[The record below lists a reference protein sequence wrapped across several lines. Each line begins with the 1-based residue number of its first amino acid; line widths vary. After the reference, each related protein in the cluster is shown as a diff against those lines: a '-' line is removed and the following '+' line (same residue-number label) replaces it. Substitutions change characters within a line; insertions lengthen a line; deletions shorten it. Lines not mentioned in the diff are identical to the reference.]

1 MRLGAPFAL
10 LALAGAFGLGW
21 YAARPH
27 SAAPSD
33 SAAFAEVLRDP
44 DALRG
49 IHHYSVLLQSL
60 GPDDLPAA
68 RAAVGQG
75 RRITRLETRLFFH
88 AWVRFDP
95 QAALEYALT
104 WRDPN
109 LLPASM
115 VVRAWAMRN
124 PAAARQALK
133 AVEDPALHGR
143 LQRNLISGWVR
154 GGDTRGLT
162 DYVASLP
169 AEKPRLESLLKL
181 LAAEQRRAGGRDA
194 VMAWV
199 AALPD
204 DVDGEFRRIA
214 FAKAALIL
222 ATDDPRAAVRWLEP
236 HLGEAYAAEAPG
248 AIAAYWTRT
257 DAPAALAWVE
267 TLPEGAVRDEALTAA
282 LRRWLNSQPTAARAW
297 IAENELPEDVRR
309 ALASDMSRR
318 GARRPARSS
327 GMDSAPVETPAGRIV
342 EIAP

>member
-1 MRLGAPFAL
+1 MRLGAPFVL

-33 SAAFAEVLRDP
+33 SATFAEVLRDP

-49 IHHYSVLLQSL
+49 IHHYSVLLESL

-68 RAAVGQG
+68 VAAVDQG

-95 QAALEYALT
+95 QAALEHALS
-104 WRDPN
+104 WRDPQP
-109 LLPASM
+109 PASM
-115 VVRAWAMRN
+115 VVRAWAMKD
-124 PAAARQALK
+124 PAAARQALET
-133 AVEDPALHGR
+133 VEDPALRGQ
-143 LQRNLISGWVR
+143 LQNDLVSGWVR
-154 GGDTRGLT
+154 NGDTRGVT
-162 DYVASLP
+162 DHVASLP
-169 AEKPRLESLLKL
+169 AEKKRREFLLKL
-181 LAAEQRRAGGRDA
+181 LAAEQRRAGGHDA

-214 FAKAALIL
+214 FAQAALIL

-248 AIAAYWTRT
+248 AIAAFWIRK
-257 DAPAALAWVE
+257 DAPAALGWVE

-282 LRRWLNSQPTAARAW
+282 LRGWLNSRPSAARAW
-297 IAENELPEDVRR
+297 IAENEPPGDVRR
-309 ALASDMSRR
+309 ALARDMSRR
-318 GARRPARSS
+318 GARRPAPPD
-327 GMDSAPVETPAGRIV
+327 GMDSPLAKTPGGRTVESAP
-342 EIAP
+342 

>member
-68 RAAVGQG
+68 LAAVDVG
-75 RRITRLETRLFFH
+75 RRISRLETRLFFH

-104 WRDPN
+104 WRIPHP
-109 LLPASM
+109 PASM
-115 VVRAWAMRN
+115 VVLAWAMRN
-124 PAAARQALK
+124 PAAARQAME
-133 AVEDPALHGR
+133 AVEDPALRGQ
-143 LQRNLISGWVR
+143 LQNELVSGWVR
-154 GGDTRGLT
+154 SGDTRGVT

-169 AEKPRLESLLKL
+169 AEKKRREFLLKL
-181 LAAEQRRAGGRDA
+181 LAAEQRRAAGRDA
-194 VMAWV
+194 VTAWV

-214 FAKAALIL
+214 FAQAALIL

-248 AIAAYWTRT
+248 AIAAYWIRK

-267 TLPEGAVRDEALTAA
+267 TLPEGAVRDEVLTAP

-342 EIAP
+342 EIEP

>member
-27 SAAPSD
+27 AAAPSD

-60 GPDDLPAA
+60 GPDNLPAA
-68 RAAVGQG
+68 LAAVDEG
-75 RRITRLETRLFFH
+75 RRITPLETRLFFH

-95 QAALEYALT
+95 HAALEYALT
-104 WRDPN
+104 WRDPQP
-109 LLPASM
+109 PASM
-115 VVRAWAMRN
+115 VVLAWATGN
-124 PAAARQALK
+124 PAAARQGLE
-133 AVEDPALHGR
+133 AVEDPVLRGQ
-143 LQRNLISGWVR
+143 LQDELVSGWAR
-154 GGDTRGLT
+154 SGDTRGVT
-162 DYVASLP
+162 DHVAALP
-169 AEKPRLESLLKL
+169 VEKRRREFLLKL
-181 LAAEQRRAGGRDA
+181 LAAEQRRAGGLDA

-204 DVDGEFRRIA
+204 DVDAEFRRMA

-222 ATDDPRAAVRWLEP
+222 ADTDPRAAVRWLEP

-248 AIAAYWTRT
+248 AIAANWIRK
-257 DAPAALAWVE
+257 DAPAALGWVE

-282 LRRWLNSQPTAARAW
+282 LRRWLSAEPSAARAW
-297 IAENELPEDVRR
+297 IAANEPPEDVRR
-309 ALASDMSRR
+309 ALASEMSRR
-318 GARRPARSS
+318 GARRPAPPD
-327 GMDSAPVETPAGRIV
+327 GADSPPVQTPAGGIV
-342 EIAP
+342 ENAP

>member
-1 MRLGAPFAL
+1 
-10 LALAGAFGLGW
+10 
-21 YAARPH
+21 
-27 SAAPSD
+27 
-33 SAAFAEVLRDP
+33 
-44 DALRG
+44 
-49 IHHYSVLLQSL
+49 
-60 GPDDLPAA
+60 
-68 RAAVGQG
+68 
-75 RRITRLETRLFFH
+75 
-88 AWVRFDP
+88 
-95 QAALEYALT
+95 
-104 WRDPN
+104 
-109 LLPASM
+109 
-115 VVRAWAMRN
+115 MRN
-124 PAAARQALK
+124 PAAARQAME
-133 AVEDPALHGR
+133 AVEDPTLRGK
-143 LQRNLISGWVR
+143 LQNQLVSGWVR
-154 GGDTRGLT
+154 SGDTRGVT

-169 AEKPRLESLLKL
+169 AEKKRREFLLKL
-181 LAAEQRRAGGRDA
+181 LAAEQRRAGGRDG
-194 VMAWV
+194 VTAWV

-214 FAKAALIL
+214 FAQAALIL

-297 IAENELPEDVRR
+297 IAENEPPEDVRR

-318 GARRPARSS
+318 GARRPAPPD